1 MTRAIIIRHGETEWN
16 LAGRYQGQLD
26 SPLTAR
32 GIAQAEAVAKR
43 LAVVNFD
50 AIVSS
55 DLTRAVRT
63 GDIIAGQHPGTPRLI
78 DAGLRERNFGMLSG
92 YTKEE
97 AIAKYPDVEKG
108 YLSHDPD
115 YRIPEGESLRDLC
128 KRASKA
134 INALADKYPDG
145 TLCIVTHGGTLG
157 QFLRYVLGIPLN
169 HKRAYKFVNCAYTE
183 FTREDG
189 HWLLHT
195 WGDAHHL
202 ATLGAED
209 DI

>member
-26 SPLTAR
+26 SPLTPR
-32 GIAQAEAVAKR
+32 GVAQAEAIAKR
-43 LAVVNFD
+43 LAGVKFD
-50 AIVSS
+50 AIISS

-63 GDIIAGQHPGTPRLI
+63 GDIIAGQHAGTPRLI
-78 DAGLRERNFGMLSG
+78 DAELRERAFGMLSG
-92 YTKEE
+92 YTRAE
-97 AIAKYPDVEKG
+97 AVAKFPDVEQG

-115 YRIPEGESLRDLC
+115 YRIPEGESLRDLYE
-128 KRASKA
+128 RVAKA
-134 INALADKYPDG
+134 FNAWADKYPDG
-145 TLCIVTHGGTLG
+145 TLCLVTHGGALG
-157 QFLRYVLGIPLN
+157 QFLRYVLGIPL
-169 HKRAYKFVNCAYTE
+169 HEKRAYKFVNCAYTE

-202 ATLGAED
+202 AALGAED